1 MLLFSYVK
9 PKPSIPSIHNLPY
22 LYFYRQNFMKTFKKA
37 LILLGFS
44 AFFAS
49 PLCAQLL
56 NVERLRTIAD
66 TTGWHGDLGF
76 ELSLN
81 RYKDS
86 VLRLGNQ
93 ANTSY
98 YSHLHNY
105 IFITSLEIINVDGA
119 SLVSSGYGHL
129 RGIFLREKTF
139 SPEMFLQYQYNN
151 NLGLRGRFLAGAGLR
166 YTFISRDGFTGR
178 LSSALMYEFERW
190 RLSDDGS
197 VENNYLKSTNNISLR
212 GRLSEQTT
220 LLVIG
225 YYQARPGRFFLPRAT
240 IENQLNIRM
249 SRWVTFSVSF
259 VMTHDANPVIDIPKL
274 TYELKNG
281 LLISF

>member
-1 MLLFSYVK
+1 MTNLRKALFLLFF
-9 PKPSIPSIHNLPY
+9 P
-22 LYFYRQNFMKTFKKA
+22 
-37 LILLGFS
+37 G
-44 AFFAS
+44 FFATS
-49 PLCAQLL
+49 LNAQLL
-56 NVERLRTIAD
+56 NVERIRTIAD

-76 ELSLN
+76 DLTLN
-81 RYKDS
+81 RYQDH

-98 YSHLHNY
+98 YSRLHNY
-105 IFITSLEIINVDGA
+105 VFLTNLEIINVDGA
-119 SLVSSGYGHL
+119 SLVSSGYGHV
-129 RGIFLREKTF
+129 RAVFLREKTF
-139 SPEMFLQYQYNN
+139 SPEVFLQYQYNN
-151 NLGLRGRFLAGAGLR
+151 NLGLRGRSLTGAGLR

-178 LSSALMYEFERW
+178 ISSALMYEIEKW
-190 RLSDDGS
+190 RLSGDQS
-197 VENNYLKSTNNISLR
+197 IEHKFVKSTNNISMR
-212 GRLSEQTT
+212 GRLSDTAT

-225 YYQARPGRFFLPRAT
+225 YYQARPDLFFLPRAT
-240 IENQLNIRM
+240 LENQLNIRM